1 MKKIILFGAPAS
13 GKGTLAK
20 RIRETLPEI
29 PHISTG
35 DILRDNKKRQT
46 PLGQEAQ
53 KYMDAGQLV
62 PDKLVIDMVE
72 DRLTNEKNGY
82 LLDGFPRTV
91 PQAKRLLEFSQ
102 PDLVVVLKVPRQ
114 ELINRVVGRW
124 SCPDCGKIYNVFN
137 PELTPKVEGKCD
149 NCVDTS
155 LEHRADDNEET
166 MNSRIDT
173 YENNSFPCIKFF
185 RENGI
190 SVKEELTMKNGD
202 KWETLKATPE
212 DLRFILDL

>member
-1 MKKIILFGAPAS
+1 MKKIVLFGAPAS

-20 RIRETLPEI
+20 RIRQILPEI

-35 DILRDNKKRQT
+35 DILRDNKKHQT

-72 DRLTNEKNGY
+72 DRLTKEKGY

-91 PQAKRLLEFSQ
+91 PQAKRLLEFSV
-102 PDLVVVLKVPRQ
+102 PDLVVVLNVPRQ

-124 SCPDCGKIYNVFN
+124 SCPACGKIYNVFN
-137 PELTPKVEGKCD
+137 PELKPKVEGKCD
-149 NCVDTS
+149 DCAGTDLT
-155 LEHRADDNEET
+155 HRADDNEDT

-173 YENNSFPCIKFF
+173 YEQQSFPCIKFF
-185 RENGI
+185 KENGVA
-190 SVKEELTMKNGD
+190 VKDELTMKNGEP
-202 KWETLKATPE
+202 WQTLKATPE
-212 DLRFILDL
+212 DLKYILDM

>member
-1 MKKIILFGAPAS
+1 MKKIVLFGAPAS

-20 RIRETLPEI
+20 RIRQVIPEI

-35 DILRDNKKRQT
+35 DILRDNKKRET
-46 PLGQEAQ
+46 PLGLEAK

-72 DRLTNEKNGY
+72 DRLTKEKGY

-91 PQAKRLLEFSQ
+91 PQAKRLLEFSI
-102 PDLVVVLKVPRQ
+102 PDLVVVLNVPRQ

-137 PELTPKVEGKCD
+137 PELMPKIEGKCD
-149 NCVDTS
+149 NCTETA
-155 LEHRADDNEET
+155 LTHRADDNETT

-173 YENNSFPCIKFF
+173 YENQSFPCIDFF
-185 RENGI
+185 
-190 SVKEELTMKNGD
+190 KKNGVTVKD
-202 KWETLKATPE
+202 KLTLKNGEPWQTLKATPE
-212 DLRFILDL
+212 DLKFILDI

>member
-20 RIRETLPEI
+20 KIKEVLPDI

-35 DILRDNKKRQT
+35 DILRDNKKRET
-46 PLGQEAQ
+46 PLGLEAK

-72 DRLTNEKNGY
+72 DRLTKEENGY
-82 LLDGFPRTV
+82 LLDGFPRTLH
-91 PQAKRLLEFSQ
+91 QAERLLEFAP
-102 PDLVVVLKVPRQ
+102 PDLVVVLEVPRQ

-124 SCPDCGKIYNVFN
+124 SCPNCGRIYNIFN
-137 PELTPKVEGKCD
+137 PELKPKVEGKCD
-149 NCVDTS
+149 DCENVALTHRSDDT
-155 LEHRADDNEET
+155 EET

-173 YENNSFPCIKFF
+173 YENQSYPVIDFYK
-185 RENGI
+185 EKGI
-190 SVKEELTMKNGD
+190 RVKDKLSMKNGD
-202 KWETLKATPE
+202 EWNTLQATPE
-212 DLRFILDL
+212 DLKFILNM

>member
-20 RIRETLPEI
+20 RIREILPDI

-35 DILRDNKKRQT
+35 DILRDNKKRET
-46 PLGQEAQ
+46 PLGLEAK

-72 DRLTNEKNGY
+72 DRLIREKNGY
-82 LLDGFPRTV
+82 LLDGFPRTLH
-91 PQAKRLLEFSQ
+91 QAERLLEFSP
-102 PDLVVVLKVPRQ
+102 PDLVVVLDIPRQ

-124 SCPDCGKIYNVFN
+124 SCQDCGRIYNIFN
-137 PELTPKVEGKCD
+137 PELKPKLEGKCD
-149 NCVDTS
+149 DCGGV
-155 LEHRADDNEET
+155 LVHRSDDSEEV

-173 YENNSFPCIKFF
+173 YEKQSFPVIDFYKEKGIKV
-185 RENGI
+185 ND
-190 SVKEELTMKNGD
+190 KLTMKTGD
-202 KWETLKATPE
+202 PWNTLSATPE
-212 DLRFILDL
+212 DIKFILDM

>member
-20 RIRETLPEI
+20 RIRKVLPNI

-35 DILRDNKKRQT
+35 DILRDNKKRET
-46 PLGQEAQ
+46 PLGLEA
-53 KYMDAGQLV
+53 KGYMDAGKLV

-72 DRLTNEKNGY
+72 DRLTKEKNGY
-82 LLDGFPRTV
+82 LLDGFPRTLH
-91 PQAKRLLEFSQ
+91 QAERLLEFSP
-102 PDLVVVLKVPRQ
+102 PDLVVVLEIPRQ

-124 SCPDCGKIYNVFN
+124 SCPNCGKIYNVFN
-137 PELTPKVEGKCD
+137 VELKPNIEGKCD
-149 NCVDTS
+149 DCEGTS

-173 YENNSFPCIKFF
+173 YEQNSFPVIKFY
-185 RENGI
+185 EEKGIKING
-190 SVKEELTMKNGD
+190 KLTMKNGD
-202 KWETLKATPE
+202 EWNTLQATP
-212 DLRFILDL
+212 DDIKFILEM

>member
-1 MKKIILFGAPAS
+1 MKKIVLFGAPAS

-20 RIRETLPEI
+20 RIRQVLPEI

-72 DRLTNEKNGY
+72 DRLTKEKGY

-91 PQAKRLLEFSQ
+91 PQAKKLLEFST
-102 PDLVVVLKVPRQ
+102 PDLVLVLNVPRQ

-124 SCPDCGKIYNVFN
+124 SCPSCGKIYNVFN
-137 PELTPKVEGKCD
+137 PELKPIVEGKCD
-149 NCVDTS
+149 DCEKTE
-155 LEHRADDNEET
+155 LTHRADDNEET

-173 YENNSFPCIKFF
+173 YENQSFPCIAFF
-185 RENGI
+185 KENG
-190 SVKEELTMKNGD
+190 VTVNDNLKMKNGEP
-202 KWETLKATPE
+202 WQTLKATPE
-212 DLRFILDL
+212 DLKFILDM